1 MSKYSVTPLSE
12 GDKVKGIFFGQVPE
26 PAPVSKITKNT
37 ILVRGPN
44 GQGWKSYQLGKG
56 ETNGLRTMRPADHVP
71 DSLLFL
77 DNAQPYNIRG
87 ARSRSDAD
95 KEYHLNRSRI
105 AADISDFTYIHFA
118 PIKQNTYPTVITGK
132 KVKIVK
138 EGKQA
143 NLPFIGGTEIYD
155 KTNKKHAEYFR
166 QLEWESPWWAAYEED
181 SVTAYAKGPPIHA
194 SGRVPRDMTEIN
206 GLPPGTTVVVVNP
219 ADITSWR
226 IHDKIEWRSLA
237 PGKRV
242 IARIFVGGYNN
253 LLQTYDIYSNI
264 NNWAGKNVNVFIKY
278 NHGQRGQPGTASY
291 SHVGYGTQVTDP
303 GVITDKHY
311 KVINEEGDV
320 IFDPLLDE
328 NKVVL
333 DDVKWNTEGKHNA
346 WKIKTLPICAIN
358 DPRIGRKPS
367 ECYQI
372 LGCMSSGARNYDP
385 RASLAGDCMWFHGC
399 MNNKASNYNPVATKD
414 DGTCIIPGCT
424 NDKADNYD
432 PIANKDDGTC
442 IIPGCTN
449 DKADN
454 YDPIANKNDGTCIIP
469 GCTNDKADNYDPV
482 ATKDDGTCIIPGCT
496 NDKADNYDPVA
507 TKDDG
512 TCIIPGCTNDKADNY
527 DSNANEDDGTC
538 IIPGCTNDKADN
550 YDSNANEDDGSCI
563 IPGCTNDKADNYDSN
578 ANEDDGSCIMPDVVE
593 NKTFFEQHL
602 IKLLAFALILILI
615 LVVYIFIS
623 ANK

>member
-12 GDKVKGIFFGQVPE
+12 GDKVKGIVFAEIPG
-26 PAPVSKITKNT
+26 PAAVSKLTRNT
-37 ILVRGPN
+37 ILVRGPR
-44 GQGWKSYQLGKG
+44 GLGWKSYQLGKG
-56 ETNGLRTMRPADHVP
+56 ETNGLRTMRPADHIP

-77 DNAQPYNIRG
+77 DNGQPYNIRG
-87 ARSRSDAD
+87 ARSKSDAD
-95 KEYHLNRSRI
+95 KKFLGTYGPGRI
-105 AADISDFTYIHFA
+105 AADISDFTYVHFA
-118 PIKQNTYPTVITGK
+118 PIENTYPTVITGK
-132 KVKIVK
+132 KIKLTK
-138 EGKQA
+138 EKKPVQ
-143 NLPFIGGTEIYD
+143 LPLVAGTEIYD
-155 KTNKKHAEYFR
+155 ESNEKHSEYF
-166 QLEWESPWWAAYEED
+166 QELKNQGGAWWAAHDED
-181 SVTAYAKGPPIHA
+181 FVTDYGKGPPIHA
-194 SGRVPRDMTEIN
+194 SGRVPSNIAEIN
-206 GLPPGTTVVVVNP
+206 SLPTGTTVVVINP
-219 ADITSWR
+219 ADIKTWR
-226 IHDKIEWRSLA
+226 IHNKIEWRSLA
-237 PGKRV
+237 PEKRV
-242 IARIFVGGYNN
+242 IARIFVGGYKN

-264 NNWAGKNVNVFIKY
+264 NNWTGKNVNVFIAY
-278 NHGQRGQPGTASY
+278 NHGYRGQPPMASY
-291 SHVGYGTQVTDP
+291 SDVSYGTQVTNP
-303 GVITDKHY
+303 GAITDKHY
-311 KVINEEGDV
+311 KIINEEGDV

-432 PIANKDDGTC
+432 PIANKNDGTC

-449 DKADN
+449 VKADN
-454 YDPIANKNDGTCIIP
+454 YNSNANKDDGTCIIP

-563 IPGCTNDKADNYDSN
+563 
-578 ANEDDGSCIMPDVVE
+578 MPDVVE